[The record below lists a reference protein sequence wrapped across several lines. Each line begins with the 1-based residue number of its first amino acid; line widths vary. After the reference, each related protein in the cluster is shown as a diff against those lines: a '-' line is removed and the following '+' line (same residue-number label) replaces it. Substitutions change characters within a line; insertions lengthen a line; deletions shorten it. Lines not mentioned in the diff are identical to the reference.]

1 MFVVWM
7 TGTWFEQA
15 AGVPAG
21 LRVVPVVDRVCDGR
35 DARARG
41 RDRDR
46 PMTYE
51 EHAKQL
57 LRAADSAPDEK
68 MAQAVATMAV
78 ACALL
83 ALLEELRRAK

>member
-41 RDRDR
+41 GDRDR
-46 PMTYE
+46 PVSPKAKPKPECPRAHFHRAGTYC
-51 EHAKQL
+51 K
-57 LRAADSAPDEK
+57 
-68 MAQAVATMAV
+68 
-78 ACALL
+78 ACGTLI
-83 ALLEELRRAK
+83 K